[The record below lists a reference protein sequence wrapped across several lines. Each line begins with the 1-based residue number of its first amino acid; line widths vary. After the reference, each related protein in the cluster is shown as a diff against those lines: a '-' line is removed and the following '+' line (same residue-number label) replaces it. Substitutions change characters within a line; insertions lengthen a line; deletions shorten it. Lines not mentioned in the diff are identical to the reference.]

1 MGIFRGF
8 LRPKERFI
16 IYRKLPYFECQVGG
30 FLGGRVGGRGI
41 PQMVCESLPV
51 SFGKRGEVC
60 LPFLDVDLHGFSLNG
75 VRVRKLLYLI
85 RKGLW
90 DTGNC

>member
-1 MGIFRGF
+1 MPSWGIF
-8 LRPKERFI
+8 
-16 IYRKLPYFECQVGG
+16 
-30 FLGGRVGGRGI
+30 GGRVGGRGI

-75 VRVRKLLYLI
+75 VRVCKLLYLI
-85 RKGLW
+85 R
-90 DTGNC
+90 

>member
-1 MGIFRGF
+1 MPIWGIF
-8 LRPKERFI
+8 
-16 IYRKLPYFECQVGG
+16 
-30 FLGGRVGGRGI
+30 GGRVGGKGI
-41 PQMVCESLPV
+41 PQMVCESLTR

-75 VRVRKLLYLI
+75 VRVHKLLYLI

-90 DTGNC
+90 GYWKLLVDRKCEIGL

>member
-1 MGIFRGF
+1 MPIWGIF
-8 LRPKERFI
+8 
-16 IYRKLPYFECQVGG
+16 
-30 FLGGRVGGRGI
+30 GGRVGGKGI

-85 RKGLW
+85 R
-90 DTGNC
+90 